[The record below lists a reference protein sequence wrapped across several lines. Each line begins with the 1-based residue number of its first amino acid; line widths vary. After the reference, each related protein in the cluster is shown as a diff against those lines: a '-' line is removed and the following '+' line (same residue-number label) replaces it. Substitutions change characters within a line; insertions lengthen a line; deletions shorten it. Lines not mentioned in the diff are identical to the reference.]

1 MIFVISLAIN
11 VIAFV
16 CVLNF
21 SKKWPIL
28 PLVTGVVG
36 FIIYFVRWQSLSG
49 GMAGFAA
56 AFDQNLA
63 LLRFWYFILMVFWL
77 VIGIR
82 GGVRLF
88 KSPEGKKI
96 GKMFSAEES
105 GLDKIKKAK
114 ELLDAGA
121 IDTAEFEK
129 IKKAELE
136 K

>member
-1 MIFVISLAIN
+1 MIVN
-11 VIAFV
+11 VVGFF
-16 CVLNF
+16 CVQKF
-21 SKKWPIL
+21 RKKWPVL
-28 PLVTGVVG
+28 PLVAGSVG
-36 FIIYFVRWQSLSG
+36 FIVYLLSFQ
-49 GMAGFAA
+49 ATSGFMYGLAA
-56 AFDQNLA
+56 SFNTNLVM
-63 LLRFWYFILMVFWL
+63 LRFWYFLLMLFWL
-77 VIGIR
+77 VIGIQ

-121 IDTAEFEK
+121 IDAAEFEK